1 MAASE
6 ERDDALAV
14 LRPRLEALER
24 LSWAEMDAY
33 GEREEYV
40 ESAGGRRFRVITGAF
55 WDMKEWASGMELY
68 AKAYTE
74 SGWRRRVPYKLGSG
88 RGGPD
93 DPIGEPP
100 PGWQRRRRVLGIRL
114 GRR

>member
-1 MAASE
+1 ME
-6 ERDDALAV
+6 GEREAKEI

-33 GEREEYV
+33 GEKEETV
-40 ESAGGRRFRVITGAF
+40 EAPSGRRFRVVTGAF
-55 WDMKEWASGMELY
+55 WDMREWASGMELY

-74 SGWRRRVPYKLGSG
+74 SGWRSRFPYKLSSS

-93 DPIGEPP
+93 DPVPNPP
-100 PGWQRRRRVLGIRL
+100 PGWTPERRFLGLRL
-114 GRR
+114 GRRRPG